1 MTAEF
6 AGVVQEDVRD
16 SVPNWEPFLPPDAP
30 QGAPNVLFIVWDDMG
45 FCSWDLYGGL
55 IRMPTMNRIAE
66 HGVRFSQ
73 FHTTALCSPSR
84 TRS

>member
-1 MTAEF
+1 M
-6 AGVVQEDVRD
+6 
-16 SVPNWEPFLPPDAP
+16 
-30 QGAPNVLFIVWDDMG
+30 LFIVWDDMG

-73 FHTTALCSPSR
+73 FQTTALCSPSR